1 MHETYVGIPSLGNL
15 SCEDESRQCVTFKV
29 SEVWNSLMI
38 QWLGLGA
45 FTVGG
50 QVQSLVRELRSLK
63 LHGLAKKKKKKNSEA
78 YIWESQIGVGNQD
91 FALKQTN
98 SHTD

>member
-1 MHETYVGIPSLGNL
+1 
-15 SCEDESRQCVTFKV
+15 
-29 SEVWNSLMI
+29 MI

-63 LHGLAKKKKKKNSEA
+63 LHGLAKKKKKIVTLTSGK
-78 YIWESQIGVGNQD
+78 VR
-91 FALKQTN
+91 
-98 SHTD
+98 

>member
-1 MHETYVGIPSLGNL
+1 
-15 SCEDESRQCVTFKV
+15 
-29 SEVWNSLMI
+29 MI

-50 QVQSLVRELRSLK
+50 QVQSLVKELRSLK
-63 LHGLAKKKKKKNSEA
+63 LHGLAKKKNSEA

>member
-1 MHETYVGIPSLGNL
+1 MPRCAEKLQ
-15 SCEDESRQCVTFKV
+15 EVTG
-29 SEVWNSLMI
+29 NSLMI

-50 QVQSLVRELRSLK
+50 QVKSLVKELRSLK
-63 LHGLAKKKKKKNSEA
+63 LHGLAKKKKKKSSEA
-78 YIWESQIGVGNQD
+78 YIWESQIGVGNQY

>member
-1 MHETYVGIPSLGNL
+1 MDKYHDCEGSSRGESRDYLHTGIPSLGNL
-15 SCEDESRQCVTFKV
+15 SCEDESRQCLTFKV

-50 QVQSLVRELRSLK
+50 QVKSLVKELRSLK
-63 LHGLAKKKKKKNSEA
+63 LHGLAKKKKKKVVKLTS
-78 YIWESQIGVGNQD
+78 GKVR
-91 FALKQTN
+91 
-98 SHTD
+98 